1 VSTRNLAGWAWPCA
15 LILIAG
21 AMSATPA
28 GAAAFGL
35 LTDEAA
41 QAAHLSLNRGKADDA
56 LQLLDTALRQNPAD
70 AEAHNLLCRVY
81 YAEERWDDAIQECQR
96 AVRLEPGNS
105 SYHMWLGRS
114 YGQKAER
121 VNFVTAYKMA
131 KRIRPEFEAAAQLD
145 PRSGEALSDLGEYY
159 AQAPGILGGGL
170 DKAAAVALQLD
181 AFAPD
186 RAHNLRA
193 QIAEAKKD
201 YPEAEREFRAAITVT
216 QSPARAW
223 MDIGSFYRRRERW
236 DDMLTSVSSGANADL
251 EHGPA
256 LVDGASTLIASGR
269 QLSLAADWMR
279 LYLSSNALSEEAP
292 AFAIHARLGELLKKM
307 GDNQGAER
315 ELAAAKSLAK
325 DYAAAPVV
333 ASLNTGR

>member
-1 VSTRNLAGWAWPCA
+1 MSTRYLAGWAWSCA
-15 LILIAG
+15 LVLIAG

-28 GAAAFGL
+28 GAAAFDL
-35 LTDEAA
+35 LTQEAA
-41 QAAHLSLNRGKADDA
+41 NAAHLSLSRGKADDA
-56 LQLLDTALRQNPAD
+56 LQLLDTALKQDPAD
-70 AEAHNLLCRVY
+70 AQARNLLCRVY
-81 YAEERWDDAIQECQR
+81 YAEQRWDDAIQECQR

-114 YGQKAER
+114 YGQKAQR
-121 VNFVTAYKMA
+121 VSFVTAYKMA
-131 KRIRPEFEAAAQLD
+131 KRIRPEFEEAARLD

-159 AQAPGILGGGL
+159 AQAPSILGGGL

-186 RAHNLRA
+186 RAHSLRA

-201 YPEAEREFRAAITVT
+201 YPDAEREFRAAITAA
-216 QSPARAW
+216 QSPAQAW

-236 DDMLTSVSSGANADL
+236 NDMLASVNSGANADL
-251 EHGPA
+251 QHGPA

-269 QLSLAADWMR
+269 QLPLAADWMR

-292 AFAIHARLGELLKKM
+292 AFVVHSRLGELLKKM
-307 GDNQGAER
+307 GNAQGAER
-315 ELAAAKSLAK
+315 EFATAKSLAK